1 MRRAFVLCVLAVGL
15 VAGAVI
21 ASATP
26 PSGIA
31 GGPIVARGTA
41 AEPVVIG
48 TPKVVTVTKRVK
60 VRVGR
65 RTVTKRVKFKVNS
78 VQPFI
83 SCRGS
88 SPCDTAFQQVTINPG
103 GSTGWHTHPGPTFV
117 SVAEGEG
124 TLYHAGQAGCPG
136 HKYAANAGFFQP
148 SQDVHVLRNEG
159 PAPLVVYAVYVL
171 PRGTPNTAIRTDQ
184 PQPASCP
191 NIP

>member
-1 MRRAFVLCVLAVGL
+1 MRRAFVLGVVAVGL
-15 VAGAVI
+15 VLGAVI

-26 PSGIA
+26 PSGA
-31 GGPIVARGTA
+31 RGPIVARGTV
-41 AEPVVIG
+41 AEKIVIG

-65 RTVTKRVKFKVNS
+65 RTVTKRVAFKVKS
-78 VQPFI
+78 VEPLM
-83 SCRGS
+83 SCSGS
-88 SPCDTAFQQVTINPG
+88 SPCDTAVQQVTLDPG

-117 SVAEGEG
+117 AVAEGEG

-148 SQDVHVLRNEG
+148 SEDVHVIRNEAS
-159 PAPLVVYAVYVL
+159 APLVVFASYVL
-171 PRGTPNTAIRTDQ
+171 PRGTPSTAIVTNQ

>member
-1 MRRAFVLCVLAVGL
+1 MRRAFVLGVLAVGL
-15 VAGAVI
+15 VVGAVI

-31 GGPIVARGTA
+31 GGPIVARGTV

-48 TPKVVTVTKRVK
+48 KPKVVTVTKRVK

-65 RTVTKRVKFKVNS
+65 RTVTRRVKFKVNS

-83 SCRGS
+83 SCGDSR
-88 SPCDTAFQQVTINPG
+88 PCDTVFQQGTINPG

-117 SVAEGEG
+117 SVAAGEG

-136 HKYAANAGFFQP
+136 HKYAANTGFFQP

-159 PAPLVVYAVYVL
+159 SEPLVIYAVYVL
-171 PRGTPNTAIRTDQ
+171 PRGTPNSAIRTDQ